1 MKKQVMI
8 EPADLPN
15 VCERLTAA
23 ASKVLGDPISPEE
36 ERAFTAI
43 WRSLR
48 DMQKRMFSYLPAGER
63 KDADALC
70 ATYMTLGLVIGGDR
84 DSLVEAIQESGA
96 RFKDIVDKGGD
107 EE

>member
-48 DMQKRMFSYLPAGER
+48 DMQERMFSYLPEGER
-63 KDADALC
+63 RDADALC
-70 ATYMTLGLVIGGDR
+70 ATYMTLGLAIGGDR
-84 DSLVEAIQESGA
+84 DSLVAAIQESGA
-96 RFKDIVDKGGD
+96 RFKDIADKGGD
-107 EE
+107 Q